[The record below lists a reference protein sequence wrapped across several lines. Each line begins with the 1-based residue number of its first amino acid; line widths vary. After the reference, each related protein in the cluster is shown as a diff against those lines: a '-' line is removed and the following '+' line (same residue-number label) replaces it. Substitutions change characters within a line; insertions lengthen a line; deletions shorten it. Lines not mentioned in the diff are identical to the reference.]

1 MDSECKDEFTCTTWD
16 DVKGALGLR
25 CMVVLLGKMFHSHCP
40 TSLWD
45 NNWIKKVK
53 VKRNKC
59 LDSRL

>member
-1 MDSECKDEFTCTTWD
+1 MNVMMNLHVPQGD
-16 DVKGALGLR
+16 DAKGALRLR
-25 CMVVLLGKMFHSHCP
+25 CIVVLLGKMFHSHCT